1 MLLEYLTNFKILS
14 NRRDLNNLKIF
25 SNLKLLFNNVIDGR
39 MDNKSIIA
47 IGVSGYSI
55 NLLSLLLSLSATNHR
70 KI

>member
-39 MDNKSIIA
+39 MDNNDIK
-47 IGVSGYSI
+47 
-55 NLLSLLLSLSATNHR
+55 
-70 KI
+70 